1 MKIYTKIV
9 LDKDNN
15 IIEEQSYD
23 YTGPIAYCGGGGE
36 DGSAGSSSQE
46 AANFDDYDDS
56 TDLVDSSVSIDEF
69 GTSPSNNTSTT
80 SSTSDMRGDPAQYT
94 GGVDTVT
101 DFSQFDNND
110 NNDNDDIDSQY
121 VTGKEFNVTPVNQ
134 PSVIDYAKDEF
145 RKQNLF
151 KKGTTVKGLLNVN
164 TTEPITTTIGLL
176 YSGYKA
182 KKEAEKKA
190 EPTLPTGEDGI
201 GEGDYKST
209 VADWA
214 ESRGLTKDYESEDLE
229 TQRTIDQQAYD
240 AGFRTQEAKDMNLT
254 GTGDN
259 TKPPDVTIGDN
270 DYASAPSPFRIVN
283 TQGTG
288 LPDPSNFLYT
298 YVGSKQNI
306 LDLYDNVQNVL
317 YKPQTNNGLL
327 AVSDSPYYD
336 FLKIRNLDR
345 RIL

>member
-1 MKIYTKIV
+1 M
-9 LDKDNN
+9 
-15 IIEEQSYD
+15 SS
-23 YTGPIAYCGGGGE
+23 GGSAG
-36 DGSAGSSSQE
+36 DAGSSSQE
-46 AANFDDYDDS
+46 ATIEEDYNTNTSQGRQDAESQYGADS
-56 TDLVDSSVSIDEF
+56 RDSYSYSDSSSN
-69 GTSPSNNTSTT
+69 SNNNTTGFEGSPEMGGSRTSNTT
-80 SSTSDMRGDPAQYT
+80 TTTTTDSDG
-94 GGVDTVT
+94 
-101 DFSQFDNND
+101 
-110 NNDNDDIDSQY
+110 DDIDSQY

-134 PSVIDYAKDEF
+134 PSVIDYAVDEY

-164 TTEPITTTIGLL
+164 TMEPITTSIGLL
-176 YSGYKA
+176 YAGAKA
-182 KKEAEKKA
+182 KREAEKKT
-190 EPTLPTGEDGI
+190 EPTLATGEDGI
-201 GEGDYKST
+201 GEGDYQST

-214 ESRGLTKDYESEDLE
+214 ESRGLTNDYSSEDLE
-229 TQRTIDQQAYD
+229 TQRSIDQQAFD

-254 GTGDN
+254 GGDN
-259 TKPPDVTIGDN
+259 NNPPTVTTGDN
-270 DYASAPSPFRIVN
+270 DYAVAPSPFKIVN

-288 LPDPSNFLYT
+288 LPDPSNFIYN

-336 FLKIRNLDR
+336 FLKTRNLDR

>member
-1 MKIYTKIV
+1 M
-9 LDKDNN
+9 
-15 IIEEQSYD
+15 SS
-23 YTGPIAYCGGGGE
+23 G
-36 DGSAGSSSQE
+36 GSAGDAGSTSQE
-46 AANFDDYDDS
+46 AANFEDYNTS

-80 SSTSDMRGDPAQYT
+80 SSTSNT
-94 GGVDTVT
+94 GFEESPEMGGNRTSTTTTTTTT
-101 DFSQFDNND
+101 DSDG
-110 NNDNDDIDSQY
+110 DDIDSQY

-151 KKGTTVKGLLNVN
+151 KKGNTVKGLLNVN
-164 TTEPITTTIGLL
+164 TVEPITTTIGLL
-176 YSGYKA
+176 YAGAKA
-182 KKEAEKKA
+182 KREAEKPP
-190 EPTLPTGEDGI
+190 EPNLPTGEDGY
-201 GEGDYKST
+201 GEGDYQST

-214 ESRGLTKDYESEDLE
+214 ESRGLTTDYSSEDLE
-229 TQRTIDQQAYD
+229 TQRSIDQQAFD

-254 GTGDN
+254 GGN
-259 TKPPDVTIGDN
+259 NNNPPTVTTGDN
-270 DYASAPSPFRIVN
+270 DYAVAPSPFKIVN

-288 LPDPSNFLYT
+288 LPDPSNFIYN

-336 FLKIRNLDR
+336 FLKTRNLDR

>member
-1 MKIYTKIV
+1 M
-9 LDKDNN
+9 
-15 IIEEQSYD
+15 SS
-23 YTGPIAYCGGGGE
+23 G
-36 DGSAGSSSQE
+36 GSAGDAGSTSQE
-46 AANFDDYDDS
+46 AANFEDYNTS

-80 SSTSDMRGDPAQYT
+80 NSTSNT
-94 GGVDTVT
+94 GFEESPEMGGNRTSTTTTTTTT
-101 DFSQFDNND
+101 DSDG
-110 NNDNDDIDSQY
+110 DDIDSQY

-151 KKGTTVKGLLNVN
+151 KKGTTVKGLLNFN
-164 TTEPITTTIGLL
+164 TLEPVTTTIGLL
-176 YSGYKA
+176 YEGAKA
-182 KKEAEKKA
+182 KREAEKKT
-190 EPTLPTGEDGI
+190 EPTLATGEDGI
-201 GEGDYKST
+201 GEGDYQST

-214 ESRGLTKDYESEDLE
+214 ESRGLTNDYSSEDLE
-229 TQRTIDQQAYD
+229 TQRSIDQQAFD

-254 GTGDN
+254 GGDN
-259 TKPPDVTIGDN
+259 NNPPTVTTGDN
-270 DYASAPSPFRIVN
+270 DYAVAPSPFKIVN

-288 LPDPSNFLYT
+288 LPDPSNFIYN

-336 FLKIRNLDR
+336 FLKTRNLDR

>member
-1 MKIYTKIV
+1 M
-9 LDKDNN
+9 
-15 IIEEQSYD
+15 SS
-23 YTGPIAYCGGGGE
+23 G
-36 DGSAGSSSQE
+36 GSAGDAGSTSQE
-46 AANFDDYDDS
+46 AANFEDYNTS

-80 SSTSDMRGDPAQYT
+80 SSTSNT
-94 GGVDTVT
+94 GFEESPEMGGNRTSTTTTTTTT
-101 DFSQFDNND
+101 DSDG
-110 NNDNDDIDSQY
+110 DDIDSQY

-151 KKGTTVKGLLNVN
+151 KKGTTVKGLLNFN
-164 TTEPITTTIGLL
+164 TLEPVTTTIGLL
-176 YSGYKA
+176 YEGAKA
-182 KKEAEKKA
+182 KREAEKKT
-190 EPTLPTGEDGI
+190 EPTLATGEDGI
-201 GEGDYKST
+201 GEGDYQST

-214 ESRGLTKDYESEDLE
+214 ESRGLTTDYSSEDLE
-229 TQRTIDQQAYD
+229 TQRSLDQQAFD

-254 GTGDN
+254 GGN
-259 TKPPDVTIGDN
+259 NNNPPTVTTGDN
-270 DYASAPSPFRIVN
+270 DYAVAPSPFKIVN

-288 LPDPSNFLYT
+288 LPDPSNFIYN

-336 FLKIRNLDR
+336 FLKTRNLDR